1 MALSEVE
8 ELVEIEE
15 NGTKVELFESATSH
29 EIDEKEVAED
39 VFNLV
44 GVAVEQGQR
53 VDDDDIEEDLEPVEY
68 EDLEEWPEHYGDWEE
83 EE

>member
-1 MALSEVE
+1 MV
-8 ELVEIEE
+8 IEE

-44 GVAVEQGQR
+44 GVAVERGHR
-53 VDDDDIEEDLEPVEY
+53 VDDDDIEQDLEPVEY
-68 EDLEEWPEHYGDWEE
+68 EDLEEWLEHDGDWEE

>member
-1 MALSEVE
+1 MV
-8 ELVEIEE
+8 VIKE
-15 NGTKVELFESATSH
+15 NRTKVELFKSVTSYK
-29 EIDEKEVAED
+29 IDEKEVAED

>member
-1 MALSEVE
+1 M
-8 ELVEIEE
+8 
-15 NGTKVELFESATSH
+15 
-29 EIDEKEVAED
+29 
-39 VFNLV
+39 FNLV

>member
-1 MALSEVE
+1 MV
-8 ELVEIEE
+8 IKE
-15 NGTKVELFESATSH
+15 NRTKVELFKSVTSYK
-29 EIDEKEVAED
+29 IDEKEVVED
-39 VFNLV
+39 VFTLV

>member
-1 MALSEVE
+1 M
-8 ELVEIEE
+8 IKE
-15 NGTKVELFESATSH
+15 NRTMVELFQSVTSYK
-29 EIDEKEVAED
+29 IDEKEVAED

-53 VDDDDIEEDLEPVEY
+53 VDDDDIEEDLELVEY
-68 EDLEEWPEHYGDWEE
+68 EDLEEWLEHDGDWEE

>member
-1 MALSEVE
+1 MV
-8 ELVEIEE
+8 IKE
-15 NGTKVELFESATSH
+15 NRTKVELFKSVTSYK
-29 EIDEKEVAED
+29 IDEKEEAED

-44 GVAVEQGQR
+44 GVTVEQGQR

-68 EDLEEWPEHYGDWEE
+68 EDLKEWPEHYGDWEE